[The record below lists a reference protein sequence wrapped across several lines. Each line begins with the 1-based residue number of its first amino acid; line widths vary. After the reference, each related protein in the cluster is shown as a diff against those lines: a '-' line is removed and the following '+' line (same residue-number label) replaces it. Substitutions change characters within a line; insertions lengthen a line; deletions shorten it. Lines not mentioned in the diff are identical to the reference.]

1 MVLGMAWLWI
11 LAIGA
16 GTFSGTSAAFEE
28 FFSAERCGQLSFD
41 QNSLPPSE
49 WRELIYEPF
58 IHWSRHG
65 GHIHRT
71 TRDMALLL
79 RNALMRGRGQ
89 IEGDAGCFCVFL
101 FAVLVRA
108 SSDIAF
114 VGKTLGS
121 SYDVQYAAAH
131 DVMAYFSHM
140 IARTAANPL
149 SSSWPLQHAWL
160 RTLETFRAV
169 AAAQPSEHGIAARCE
184 CQEPEGFLTPVLKLL
199 ESMEPSNW
207 AVADWTSFLDLDD
220 VRLPPLMQKS
230 CAHETTCSDVQV
242 ITHLLCAE
250 HFLLTG
256 DAAKAL
262 HKRSRAAAVALFAPH
277 CHRALRAI
285 GSVED
290 IVYNAALGITEAN
303 NKMTSAYL
311 HRALVW
317 RPMPARFV
325 VQPRLVPTHF
335 DAPSAGGSGGG
346 PARLALFATL
356 VNTQDHYKEQNFVLD
371 AMRLKCSADRLGR
384 QLPFHLIYGGGLM
397 ESELSLLMRFGFIIE
412 DYSKE
417 VDFIKSKCCKQ
428 CDGRRDGWA
437 TVFKLFA
444 WKALAYDLVLHVDLD
459 VCFAGRSP
467 AAAMEELKE
476 ANVSF
481 LSDPNPSG
489 PGWHSHIFALKPSL
503 EKFKDQSS
511 TALRC
516 TPPEIVDFTMGHPRF
531 YCSEQDRL
539 HDMFDVS
546 FARAGGMSQAVPHQP
561 ICEDFPIN
569 PYCLEGTPE
578 RHQELSWWDCDR
590 FWQHCVDIPTALVSN
605 VGSF

>member
-1 MVLGMAWLWI
+1 MPPFKQGGSRQVQVWGKKWQGGGQQNWNDQAS
-11 LAIGA
+11 GPA
-16 GTFSGTSAAFEE
+16 GGGYWQWQPDADEDGTSAAFEE

-220 VRLPPLMQKS
+220 VRLPPLMQKLRRS
-230 CAHETTCSDVQV
+230 QGL

-356 VNTQDHYKEQNFVLD
+356 VNTQE
-371 AMRLKCSADRLGR
+371 RLVIPVGVTLGVR
-384 QLPFHLIYGGGLM
+384 TMG
-397 ESELSLLMRFGFIIE
+397 SELSLLMRFGFIIE

-417 VDFIKSKCCKQ
+417 
-428 CDGRRDGWA
+428 DGDRI
-437 TVFKLFA
+437 T
-444 WKALAYDLVLHVDLD
+444 ALAYDLVLHVDLD

-467 AAAMEELKE
+467 AAAMEEFDRTRMVGK
-476 ANVSF
+476 
-481 LSDPNPSG
+481 DPMG
-489 PGWHSHIFALKPSL
+489 DL
-503 EKFKDQSS
+503 E
-511 TALRC
+511 
-516 TPPEIVDFTMGHPRF
+516 
-531 YCSEQDRL
+531 
-539 HDMFDVS
+539 
-546 FARAGGMSQAVPHQP
+546 VPMRGR
-561 ICEDFPIN
+561 N
-569 PYCLEGTPE
+569 
-578 RHQELSWWDCDR
+578 
-590 FWQHCVDIPTALVSN
+590 
-605 VGSF
+605 